1 MEHNTLQGVIFDL
14 DGTLLDSTGV
24 WSQVDRQILEHYNR
38 EVPPDISEI
47 VRKMSIE
54 ESSRYFVERFS
65 LSCTPEELEKLVSDL
80 AEQAYYETLPLK
92 PHAIEL
98 LDWLDQKGVAYGVAT
113 ATYGTLAQAALKR
126 LGVWERMQFLLTEQE
141 IGAPKTQPQI
151 FREGAARLHLG
162 RRQIAVAEDSLHAV
176 ETAKAA
182 GFFTVGVYDSVSDGD
197 WKKMKET
204 ATVHVTDLWEM
215 RRFF

>member
-24 WSQVDRQILEHYNR
+24 WSQVDRQILEHYDR
-38 EVPPDISEI
+38 ETPSDISEI
-47 VRKMSIE
+47 VRKMSID

-65 LSCTPEELEKLVSDL
+65 LPCTPDELKKLVSDL
-80 AEQAYYETLPLK
+80 AEQAYCETLPLK
-92 PHAIEL
+92 PHVVEL
-98 LDWLDQKGVAYGVAT
+98 LNWLDQKGVIYGVAT
-113 ATYGTLAQAALKR
+113 ATYDALAKAALER
-126 LGVWERMQFLLTEQE
+126 LGIWGRMQFLLTEQK

-162 RRQIAVAEDSLHAV
+162 KRQIAVVEDSLHAV

-182 GFFTVGVYDSVSDGD
+182 GFFTVGVYDAVSDND
-197 WKKMKET
+197 WAKMKAT
-204 ATVHVTDLWEM
+204 ATVHVMDLWEM